1 MRRPARILGMVAA
14 AVLVFGA
21 RTLPS
26 YAQSS
31 PLHFGIEWGLSE
43 KFFDVHNYNFLT
55 EEGLRVDDNGA
66 GTDFHGN
73 MFLLARAGACI
84 ADLFTISA
92 CAGYAGISRNRRI
105 IPVTGLV
112 TITPN
117 GRDSDGFTA
126 FLGSGIGIHDVKSD
140 YVLFLGRAGAG
151 YRYVLDNSVSLD
163 LNLGMQVTLDHPEI
177 WNPVEQK
184 YVLEQ
189 RVLESNAFYLAMT
202 LSLAVNF

>member
-1 MRRPARILGMVAA
+1 MRLRPRIYAILIAA
-14 AVLVFGA
+14 AVLLFAA
-21 RTLPS
+21 RPAG
-26 YAQSS
+26 AQSS

-55 EEGLRVDDNGA
+55 EENLRVDDNNA
-66 GTDFHGN
+66 GPDFHSNLFILG
-73 MFLLARAGACI
+73 RAGACI
-84 ADLFTISA
+84 VDLFTVSL

-117 GRDSDGFTA
+117 GKDSDGFTA

-140 YVLFLGRAGAG
+140 YILFLGRAGAG
-151 YRYVLDNSVSLD
+151 YRYALDKAVSLD
-163 LNLGMQVTLDHPEI
+163 INLGFQVALDHPEI

-189 RVLESNAFYLAMT
+189 RVLESNAFYLATT